1 MGAGKPYFTA
11 KSHIQTLE
19 TERLGG
25 RNKKASIQNGR
36 NFFFFFFPER
46 KPRLRP
52 FSLCKGRIK
61 ANKVQILT
69 IAGRRTNVSS
79 WVLICPLGSRFPSFC
94 SMGYLHFSEFCD
106 T

>member
-36 NFFFFFFPER
+36 NFFFLFSR
-46 KPRLRP
+46 K
-52 FSLCKGRIK
+52 K
-61 ANKVQILT
+61 AKAEALQLVQ
-69 IAGRRTNVSS
+69 G
-79 WVLICPLGSRFPSFC
+79 
-94 SMGYLHFSEFCD
+94 
-106 T
+106 

>member
-36 NFFFFFFPER
+36 NLFLFFFPFSR
-46 KPRLRP
+46 K
-52 FSLCKGRIK
+52 K
-61 ANKVQILT
+61 AKAEALQLVQGENQGQQGSNSDHSWEKDQCLQLGFNLPSWITISILLQHGLF
-69 IAGRRTNVSS
+69 AFFR
-79 WVLICPLGSRFPSFC
+79 VL
-94 SMGYLHFSEFCD
+94 
-106 T
+106 